1 MKKIFLALLMGVTML
16 SCSKDEN
23 NSIEGTWVPESITY
37 TENGVS
43 KTEGYT
49 ECEKRG
55 TVTISGGKIVEIEY
69 DTNEKGECQKVN
81 ETTNTYT
88 ISGNKITIK
97 HSSGEEGTVEYSVT
111 GGDTLTTISKEGTKT
126 IFKRK

>member
-37 TENGVS
+37 TSETIVA
-43 KTEGYT
+43 T

-55 TVTISGGKIVEIEY
+55 TVTISGGKIVELEY

-81 ETTNTYT
+81 ETTSTYT

-97 HSSGEEGTVEYSVT
+97 YSSGEEATLEYTVT
-111 GGDTLTTISKEGTKT
+111 GGDTLTTTTKEGIKA